1 MPGGWVGAH
10 ERTVR
15 TLDGLVV
22 FWVVLWLVVGLWSG
36 YEIWQLSSLSR
47 STVKSGQALDGA
59 GRAFQ
64 SLGNVPLVGDA
75 PAQFGGRVRATAAD
89 IVASAT
95 EAGRSTRR
103 LSVLL
108 GLSITL
114 IPVTPVLG
122 LYVPGR
128 LARRRDVR
136 AIRKAVGS
144 GSADPGLEAYLAR
157 RAVAHIPYPALRE
170 LSADPEGE
178 LANGRYRSL
187 ADAELSRLGISR
199 LRAGAET

>member
-1 MPGGWVGAH
+1 MD

-15 TLDGLVV
+15 TLDGIVV
-22 FWVVLWLVVGLWSG
+22 FWVILWLVVGSWSG

-47 STVKSGQALDGA
+47 STVESGQALDSA
-59 GRAFQ
+59 GRALQ
-64 SLGNVPLVGDA
+64 SLGNVPVVGDA
-75 PAQFGGRVRATAAD
+75 PAQFGGRVRTTAAG

-108 GLSITL
+108 GLSIAL

-136 AIRKAVGS
+136 AIRQALAS
-144 GSADPGLEAYLAR
+144 GSPDPGLDSYLAR
-157 RAVAHIPYPALRE
+157 RAVAHLSFPALRE
-170 LSADPEGE
+170 RSADPEGE
-178 LANGRYRSL
+178 LASGRYRSL

-199 LRAGAET
+199 LPAGPKR